1 MRRLAPAV
9 VLVVLALTACTTTT
23 TSGNGTT
30 SDTGS
35 QIPVDLLHDTNAAN
49 KAMLAIEKKV
59 GTSPARVS
67 EILVYPDYM
76 IVDAQDPNALD
87 HINRYTWRGGT
98 VDPSEPVHLSGPQ
111 DAVDASLFSTSAVN
125 LEQLPRIVLDAEQT
139 LQRAKPVRIE
149 QARGSYIDIQRSTS
163 SELDGRITIH
173 ISVEGPR
180 RSGTVETGSNGE
192 ILSTNVS

>member
-1 MRRLAPAV
+1 MRRLTPAA
-9 VLVVLALTACTTTT
+9 VLMVLALTACTTTSSDT
-23 TSGNGTT
+23 TTPS
-30 SDTGS
+30 TGS

-59 GTSPARVS
+59 GASPARVT

-76 IVDAQDPNALD
+76 IVDAQDPNALN
-87 HINRYTWRGGT
+87 HIDRYTWRDST
-98 VDPSEPVHLSGPQ
+98 VEPSEPVHLSGPQ
-111 DAVDASLFSTSAVN
+111 EAVDASLFSTSAMD
-125 LEQLPRIVLDAEQT
+125 LKQLPRIVLAAEQT
-139 LQRAKPVRIE
+139 LQHAKPIRIE

-180 RSGTVETGSNGE
+180 RSGTVETGSNGD
-192 ILSTNVS
+192 ILSTDVS

>member
-1 MRRLAPAV
+1 MRRLAPAI

-23 TSGNGTT
+23 STDSTT
-30 SDTGS
+30 TDTGTK
-35 QIPVDLLHDTNAAN
+35 IPVDLLHDTNAAN

-59 GTSPARVS
+59 GLSPSRVT

-87 HINRYTWRGGT
+87 HIDRYTYRDGA
-98 VDPSEPVHLSGPQ
+98 VEPLEPVHLSGPQ
-111 DAVDASLFSTSAVN
+111 EQVDASLFSTSAVN
-125 LEQLPRIVLDAEQT
+125 LKNLPSIVLSAEQT
-139 LQRAKPVRIE
+139 LQHAKPIRIE

-163 SELDGRITIH
+163 SDLDGRITIH

>member
-1 MRRLAPAV
+1 MRRLTPAV

-23 TSGNGTT
+23 SSDSTT

-59 GTSPARVS
+59 GASPARVT

-87 HINRYTWRGGT
+87 HIDRYTWRDGT
-98 VDPSEPVHLSGPQ
+98 VEPSEPVHLSGPQ
-111 DAVDASLFSTSAVN
+111 EEVDASLFSTSAVN
-125 LEQLPRIVLDAEQT
+125 LKQLPSIVLAAEQT
-139 LQRAKPVRIE
+139 LQHAKPIRIE

-180 RSGTVETGSNGE
+180 RSGTVETGSNGD

>member
-9 VLVVLALTACTTTT
+9 VLVVLALTACTTTSGDST
-23 TSGNGTT
+23 TPA
-30 SDTGS
+30 TGS
-35 QIPVDLLHDTNAAN
+35 QIPVDLLHSANAAN
-49 KAMLAIEKKV
+49 RAMLAIEKKV
-59 GTSPARVS
+59 GASPARVS

-125 LEQLPRIVLDAEQT
+125 LMQLPRIVLDAEQT
-139 LQRAKPVRIE
+139 LQHAKPVRIE
-149 QARGSYIDIQRSTS
+149 QARGSYIDIQRSTL
-163 SELDGRITIH
+163 SELDGRITLH

-180 RSGTVETGSNGE
+180 RSGTVETGSNGD